1 MRNYFFI
8 FFIFFSLTSYSQIS
22 VDINSPYDS
31 PVYLIDNVLLGGGV
45 TASNHNYQGD
55 SVQIAFFDATNTSL
69 GINTGI
75 VMATG
80 EVSVL
85 DPSFTSTFPI
95 LPNTVTDPDLLNV
108 ANSVPPL
115 LPSPHTNS
123 FTVSSINDVAVL
135 EFDFIPTSDS
145 LSFNYVFGSE
155 EYFAFENSQYNDVF
169 GFFLSGPGISGPY
182 SSPSYHP
189 NGSINLAIVPGSN
202 PPLPITISS
211 VNSVTPINSQ
221 FFVDNQG
228 GLDTIA
234 YADGYTT
241 VLTAN
246 ATVQCGET
254 YHIRL
259 AIADGSDSGLS
270 SFVWLQ
276 AGSFSSPV
284 LEVVDDL
291 GLDST
296 VLEIPCNSNV
306 TLTANG
312 GVGATYEWYDQS
324 GNIFS
329 TNNVVTVGNGT
340 YWVTA
345 TSFGCPVISDTLTVI
360 SQSAPV
366 VELGNDITIDCNSTV
381 LLDPNIS
388 GGSGVYNYLWN
399 NNSTSNTLN
408 TGGGF
413 YSVIVTDDQ
422 TGCYGE
428 DSINITEDQPPNTV
442 ISGGGSICSDGST
455 VQINF
460 LYDGLIPWDLQYFNQ
475 TDTFLQTNIQTANY
489 SITTSTSGTYQILN
503 VLDYNDCM
511 SNYSGQA
518 IVQVNQMPEAVLS
531 PDSYILYIG
540 DTLLIQLPE
549 DYSYYQWFDQNNDS
563 ISNSSV
569 LSIYQAGD
577 YYVYVEDQNG
587 CFDYSN
593 SVTVDEV
600 PRTELYVPNTFTPN
614 ADWHNEVFTVYGK
627 NIKEYSLKIFNRWGD
642 LLFESNDIQKH
653 WDGYFKGRKVDENK
667 YLYYIEIIGEDDVLF
682 TKSGI
687 INLIY

>member
-22 VDINSPYDS
+22 VDLNSPYDS

-413 YSVIVTDDQ
+413 YSVIVTDNQ

-428 DSINITEDQPPNTV
+428 DSINISEDQPPNTV

>member
-1 MRNYFFI
+1 MKKYLLFI
-8 FFIFFSLTSYSQIS
+8 LLFYGVNLYSQITIDLS
-22 VDINSPYDS
+22 PPYDS
-31 PVYLIDNVLLGGGV
+31 PVHLIDNVLLGGGV

-55 SVQIAFFDATNTSL
+55 SIQIGFFDATNTSL
-69 GINTGI
+69 GINSGI

-80 EVSVL
+80 EVSAL
-85 DPSFTSTFPI
+85 DPTFISAFPF

-123 FTVSSINDVAVL
+123 FTVSSINDVAIL

-221 FFVDNQG
+221 YFVDNQG

-234 YADGYTT
+234 SADGYTT

-246 ATVQCGET
+246 AAVQCGEI

-259 AIADGSDSGLS
+259 AIADGSDQGLS
-270 SFVWLQ
+270 SFVWLE

-284 LEVVDDL
+284 LEVIDDL

-296 VLEIPCNSNV
+296 ILEIPCNSSV

-312 GVGATYEWYDQS
+312 GQGATYEWYDQS
-324 GNIFS
+324 GSIFS

-360 SQSAPV
+360 SQSAPDV
-366 VELGNDITIDCNSTV
+366 SLGSDITIDCNSI
-381 LLDPNIS
+381 LPLDPIVT
-388 GGSGVYNYLWN
+388 GGSGMYSYLWSN
-399 NNSTSNTLN
+399 NNTDSILN
-408 TGGGF
+408 VGGGF
-413 YSVIVTDDQ
+413 FSVVVTDDQ

-428 DSINITEDQPPNTV
+428 DSINIVEDAAPNTV
-442 ISGGGSICSDGST
+442 ISGGGSICADGST

-460 LYDGLIPWDLQYFNQ
+460 SYDGLIPWDLQYFNE
-475 TDTFLQTNIQTANY
+475 TDTFIQSNIQTSSYSFLTSVAGNY
-489 SITTSTSGTYQILN
+489 EIYSVY
-503 VLDYNDCM
+503 DYNNCL
-511 SNYSGQA
+511 SNISGQA
-518 IVQVNQMPEAVLS
+518 SVQVNQMPQAIFT
-531 PDSYILYIG
+531 PDEYTLYIG
-540 DTLLIQLPE
+540 DTLYLELG
-549 DYSYYQWFDQNNDS
+549 DNYSIYQWYDINNDS
-563 ISNSSV
+563 IGNNSILSV
-569 LSIYQAGD
+569 YQAGE

-587 CFDYSN
+587 CSDISN
-593 SVTVDEV
+593 VVNVNEV
-600 PRTELYVPNTFTPN
+600 PRTELYVPNSFTPN
-614 ADWHNEVFTVYGK
+614 ADMHNELFVVYGE
-627 NIKEYSLKIFNRWGD
+627 NIKTYSMKIFDRWGD
-642 LLFESNDIQKH
+642 LLFESEDIQKH
-653 WDGYFKGRKVDENK
+653 WDGYFMGEKVEQGK
-667 YLYYIEIIGEDDVLF
+667 YLYHIEIVGEDNVLF

>member
-1 MRNYFFI
+1 MKKYLLFI
-8 FFIFFSLTSYSQIS
+8 LLFIGINSFSQITIDLS
-22 VDINSPYDS
+22 PPYDS
-31 PVYLIDNVLLGGGV
+31 PVHLIDNVLLGGGV

-55 SVQIAFFDATNTSL
+55 SIQIGFFDATNTSL
-69 GINTGI
+69 GINSGI

-80 EVSVL
+80 EVSAL
-85 DPSFTSTFPI
+85 DPTFTSAFPF

-123 FTVSSINDVAVL
+123 FTVSSINDVAIL

-221 FFVDNQG
+221 YFVDNQG

-234 YADGYTT
+234 SADGYTT

-246 ATVQCGET
+246 AAVQCGET

-259 AIADGSDSGLS
+259 AIADGSDQGLS
-270 SFVWLQ
+270 SFVWLE

-284 LEVVDDL
+284 LEVIDDL

-296 VLEIPCNSNV
+296 ILEIPCNSSV

-312 GVGATYEWYDQS
+312 GQGATYEWYDQS
-324 GNIFS
+324 GSIFS

-360 SQSAPV
+360 SQPSPQV
-366 VELGNDITIDCNSTV
+366 SLGSDITIDCNSTFI
-381 LLDPNIS
+381 LDPIVT
-388 GGSGVYNYLWN
+388 GGSGIYSYLWN
-399 NNSTSNTLN
+399 NNSTDSLLN
-408 TGGGF
+408 AGGGS
-413 YSVIVTDDQ
+413 YSVFVTDDQ

-428 DSINITEDQPPNTV
+428 DSINIIEDAAPNTV
-442 ISGGGSICSDGST
+442 ISGGGSICADGST

-460 LYDGLIPWDLQYFNQ
+460 SYDGLIPWDLQYFNE
-475 TDTFLQTNIQTANY
+475 TDTFIQSNIQTSSYSFLTSVAGNY
-489 SITTSTSGTYQILN
+489 EILS
-503 VLDYNDCM
+503 VYDYNNCL
-511 SNYSGQA
+511 SNISGQVS
-518 IVQVNQMPEAVLS
+518 VQVNQMPQAVLN
-531 PDSYILYIG
+531 PDKYTIYIG
-540 DTLLIQLPE
+540 DTLYLELAD
-549 DYSYYQWFDQNNDS
+549 DYSIYQWYDINNDS
-563 ISNSSV
+563 IGNKSILSV
-569 LSIYQAGD
+569 YQAGE
-577 YYVYVEDQNG
+577 YYVYVEDLNG
-587 CFDYSN
+587 CSDISN
-593 SVTVDEV
+593 VVNVNEV
-600 PRTELYVPNTFTPN
+600 PRTELYVPNSFTPN
-614 ADWHNEVFTVYGK
+614 ADMHNELFVVYGE
-627 NIKEYSLKIFNRWGD
+627 NIKTYSMKIFDRWGD
-642 LLFESNDIQKH
+642 LLFESEDIQKH
-653 WDGYFKGRKVDENK
+653 WDGYFMGEKVEQGK
-667 YLYYIEIIGEDDVLF
+667 YLYHIEIVGEDNVLF

>member
-1 MRNYFFI
+1 MD
-8 FFIFFSLTSYSQIS
+8 L
-22 VDINSPYDS
+22 NSPYDS
-31 PVYLIDNVLLGGGV
+31 PVHLIDNVLLGGGV

-85 DPSFTSTFPI
+85 DPNFTSTFPI

-169 GFFLSGPGISGPY
+169 GFFLSGPGITGPY

-503 VLDYNDCM
+503 VFDYNDCM

-653 WDGYFKGRKVDENK
+653 WDGYFEGRKVDENK

>member
-1 MRNYFFI
+1 MKKYLLFI
-8 FFIFFSLTSYSQIS
+8 LLFYGVNLYSQITIDLS
-22 VDINSPYDS
+22 PPYDS
-31 PVYLIDNVLLGGGV
+31 PVHLIDNVLLGGGV

-55 SVQIAFFDATNTSL
+55 SIQIGFFDATNTSL
-69 GINTGI
+69 GINSGI

-80 EVSVL
+80 EVSAL
-85 DPSFTSTFPI
+85 DPTFTSAFPF

-123 FTVSSINDVAVL
+123 FTVSSINDVAIL

-221 FFVDNQG
+221 YFVDNQG

-234 YADGYTT
+234 SADGYTT

-246 ATVQCGET
+246 AAVQCGET

-259 AIADGSDSGLS
+259 AIADGSDQGLS
-270 SFVWLQ
+270 SFVWLE

-284 LEVVDDL
+284 LEVIDDL

-296 VLEIPCNSNV
+296 ILEIPCNSSV

-312 GVGATYEWYDQS
+312 GQGATYEWYDQS
-324 GNIFS
+324 GSIFS

-360 SQSAPV
+360 SQSAPDV
-366 VELGNDITIDCNSTV
+366 SLGSDITIDCNSI
-381 LLDPNIS
+381 LALDPIVT
-388 GGSGVYNYLWN
+388 GGSGMYSYLWSN
-399 NNSTSNTLN
+399 NNTDSILN
-408 TGGGF
+408 VGGGF
-413 YSVIVTDDQ
+413 FSVVVTDDQ

-428 DSINITEDQPPNTV
+428 DSINIVEDAAPNTV
-442 ISGGGSICSDGST
+442 ISGGGSICADGST

-460 LYDGLIPWDLQYFNQ
+460 SYDGLIPWDLQYFNE
-475 TDTFLQTNIQTANY
+475 TDTFIQSNIQTLSYSFLTSVAGNY
-489 SITTSTSGTYQILN
+489 EIYSVY
-503 VLDYNDCM
+503 DYNNCL
-511 SNYSGQA
+511 SNISGQA
-518 IVQVNQMPEAVLS
+518 SVQVNQMPQAIFT
-531 PDSYILYIG
+531 PDEYTLYIG
-540 DTLLIQLPE
+540 DTLYLELG
-549 DYSYYQWFDQNNDS
+549 DNYSIYQWYDINNDS
-563 ISNSSV
+563 IGNNSILSV
-569 LSIYQAGD
+569 YQAGE

-587 CFDYSN
+587 CSDISN
-593 SVTVDEV
+593 VVNVNEV
-600 PRTELYVPNTFTPN
+600 PRTELYVPNSFTPN
-614 ADWHNEVFTVYGK
+614 ADMHNELFVVYGE
-627 NIKEYSLKIFNRWGD
+627 NIKTYSMKIFDRWGD
-642 LLFESNDIQKH
+642 LLFESEDIQKH
-653 WDGYFKGRKVDENK
+653 WDGYFMGEKVEQGK
-667 YLYYIEIIGEDDVLF
+667 YLYHIEIVGEDNVLF
-682 TKSGI
+682 TKSGL

>member
-1 MRNYFFI
+1 MKKYLLFI
-8 FFIFFSLTSYSQIS
+8 LLFIGVNSFSQITIDLS
-22 VDINSPYDS
+22 PPYDS
-31 PVYLIDNVLLGGGV
+31 PVHLIDNVLLGGGV

-55 SVQIAFFDATNTSL
+55 SIQIGFFDATNTSL
-69 GINTGI
+69 GINSGI

-80 EVSVL
+80 EVSAL
-85 DPSFTSTFPI
+85 DPTFTSAFPF

-123 FTVSSINDVAVL
+123 FTVSSINDVAIL

-221 FFVDNQG
+221 YFVDNQG

-234 YADGYTT
+234 SADGYTT

-246 ATVQCGET
+246 AAVQCGET

-259 AIADGSDSGLS
+259 AIADGSDQGLS
-270 SFVWLQ
+270 SFVWLE

-284 LEVVDDL
+284 LEVIDDL

-296 VLEIPCNSNV
+296 ILEIPCNSSV

-312 GVGATYEWYDQS
+312 GQGATYEWYDQS
-324 GNIFS
+324 GSIFS

-360 SQSAPV
+360 SQSAPDV
-366 VELGNDITIDCNSTV
+366 SLGSDITIDCNST
-381 LLDPNIS
+381 LALDPTVT
-388 GGSGVYNYLWN
+388 GGSGIYSYLWN
-399 NNSTSNTLN
+399 NNNTDSILN
-408 TGGGF
+408 VGGGYF
-413 YSVIVTDDQ
+413 SVVVTDDQ

-428 DSINITEDQPPNTV
+428 DSINIVEDPAPNTV
-442 ISGGGSICSDGST
+442 ISGGGSICADGST

-460 LYDGLIPWDLQYFNQ
+460 SYDGLIPWDLQYFNE
-475 TDTFLQTNIQTANY
+475 TDTFIQSNIQTSSYSFLTSVAGNY
-489 SITTSTSGTYQILN
+489 EILS
-503 VLDYNDCM
+503 VYDYNNCL
-511 SNYSGQA
+511 SNISGQA
-518 IVQVNQMPEAVLS
+518 SVQVNQMPQAVLN
-531 PDSYILYIG
+531 PEEYTLYIG
-540 DTLLIQLPE
+540 DTLYLELGD
-549 DYSYYQWFDQNNDS
+549 DYSFYQWYDINNDS
-563 ISNSSV
+563 IGNNSILSV
-569 LSIYQAGD
+569 YQAGE

-587 CFDYSN
+587 CSDISN
-593 SVTVDEV
+593 IVNVNEV
-600 PRTELYVPNTFTPN
+600 PRTELYVPNSFTPN
-614 ADWHNEVFTVYGK
+614 ADMHNELFIVYGENIKTYSMKILTDGEIYYLRVRIYK
-627 NIKEYSLKIFNRWGD
+627 NIGMDILWVKKLNKVNIYITLK
-642 LLFESNDIQKH
+642 LLERIMFYLQK
-653 WDGYFKGRKVDENK
+653 V
-667 YLYYIEIIGEDDVLF
+667 V
-682 TKSGI
+682 
-687 INLIY
+687 

>member
-22 VDINSPYDS
+22 VDVNSPYDS

-460 LYDGLIPWDLQYFNQ
+460 LYDGLIPWDLQYYNQ

>member
-1 MRNYFFI
+1 MRNYFLI
-8 FFIFFSLTSYSQIS
+8 FLISFTLTSYSQIS
-22 VDINSPYDS
+22 VDLNSPYDS

>member
-1 MRNYFFI
+1 MRNYFLI
-8 FFIFFSLTSYSQIS
+8 FLISFTLNSYSQIS
-22 VDINSPYDS
+22 VDLNSPYNS

>member
-1 MRNYFFI
+1 
-8 FFIFFSLTSYSQIS
+8 
-22 VDINSPYDS
+22 
-31 PVYLIDNVLLGGGV
+31 
-45 TASNHNYQGD
+45 
-55 SVQIAFFDATNTSL
+55 
-69 GINTGI
+69 
-75 VMATG
+75 MATG

-324 GNIFS
+324 GNVFS

-614 ADWHNEVFTVYGK
+614 ADWHNEVFTVYGE

>member
-1 MRNYFFI
+1 MKKYLLIILLFI
-8 FFIFFSLTSYSQIS
+8 GVNSFSQITIDLS
-22 VDINSPYDS
+22 PPYDS
-31 PVYLIDNVLLGGGV
+31 PVHLIDNVLLGGGV

-55 SVQIAFFDATNTSL
+55 SIQIGFFDATNTSL
-69 GINTGI
+69 GINSGI

-80 EVSVL
+80 EVSAL
-85 DPSFTSTFPI
+85 DPTFTSAFPF

-123 FTVSSINDVAVL
+123 FTVSSINDVAIL

-221 FFVDNQG
+221 YFVDNQG

-234 YADGYTT
+234 SADGYTT

-246 ATVQCGET
+246 AAVQCGET

-259 AIADGSDSGLS
+259 AIADGSDQGLS
-270 SFVWLQ
+270 SFVWLE

-284 LEVVDDL
+284 LEVIDDL

-296 VLEIPCNSNV
+296 ILEIPCNSSV

-312 GVGATYEWYDQS
+312 GQGATYEWYDQS
-324 GNIFS
+324 GSIFS
-329 TNNVVTVGNGT
+329 TNNAVTVGNGT

-360 SQSAPV
+360 SQPSPQV
-366 VELGNDITIDCNSTV
+366 SLGSDITIDCNSTFI
-381 LLDPNIS
+381 LDPIVI
-388 GGSGVYNYLWN
+388 GGSGIYSYLWN
-399 NNSTSNTLN
+399 NNSTDSLLN
-408 TGGGF
+408 AGGGS
-413 YSVIVTDDQ
+413 YSVFVTDDQ

-428 DSINITEDQPPNTV
+428 DSINIIEDAAPNTV
-442 ISGGGSICSDGST
+442 ISGGGSICADGST

-460 LYDGLIPWDLQYFNQ
+460 SYDGLIPWDLQYFNE
-475 TDTFLQTNIQTANY
+475 TDTFIQSNIQTSSYSFLTSVAGNY
-489 SITTSTSGTYQILN
+489 EILS
-503 VLDYNDCM
+503 VYDYNNCL
-511 SNYSGQA
+511 SNISGQVS
-518 IVQVNQMPEAVLS
+518 VQVNQMPQAVLN
-531 PDSYILYIG
+531 PDEYTIYIG
-540 DTLLIQLPE
+540 DTLYLELGD
-549 DYSYYQWFDQNNDS
+549 DYSIYQWYDINNDS
-563 ISNSSV
+563 IGNNSILSV
-569 LSIYQAGD
+569 YQAGE

-587 CFDYSN
+587 CSDISN
-593 SVTVDEV
+593 VVNVNEV
-600 PRTELYVPNTFTPN
+600 PRTELYVPNSFTPN
-614 ADWHNEVFTVYGK
+614 ADMHNELFVVYGE
-627 NIKEYSLKIFNRWGD
+627 NIKTYSMKIFDRWGD
-642 LLFESNDIQKH
+642 LLFESEDIQKH
-653 WDGYFKGRKVDENK
+653 WDGYFMGEKVEQGK
-667 YLYYIEIIGEDDVLF
+667 YLYHIEIVGEDNVIF

>member
-22 VDINSPYDS
+22 VDLNSPYNS

>member
-8 FFIFFSLTSYSQIS
+8 FFIFFSLTSYSQIL
-22 VDINSPYDS
+22 VDLNSPHDS
-31 PVYLIDNVLLGGGV
+31 PIYLIDNVLLGGGV

-55 SVQIAFFDATNTSL
+55 SVQIAFFNATNTSL

-324 GNIFS
+324 GNVFS
-329 TNNVVTVGNGT
+329 TNNVVTVANGT

-428 DSINITEDQPPNTV
+428 DSINIFEDQPPNTV

-475 TDTFLQTNIQTANY
+475 TDTFIQANIQTANY

-518 IVQVNQMPEAVLS
+518 IVQVNQMPEAILS

-549 DYSYYQWFDQNNDS
+549 DYTYYQWFDRNNDS

>member
-1 MRNYFFI
+1 MKKYLLFI
-8 FFIFFSLTSYSQIS
+8 LLFYGVNLYSQITI
-22 VDINSPYDS
+22 DLYPPYDS
-31 PVYLIDNVLLGGGV
+31 PVHLIDNVLLGGGV

-55 SVQIAFFDATNTSL
+55 SIQIGFFDATNTSL
-69 GINTGI
+69 GINSGI

-80 EVSVL
+80 EVSAL
-85 DPSFTSTFPI
+85 DPTFTSAFPF

-123 FTVSSINDVAVL
+123 FTVSSINDVAIL

-221 FFVDNQG
+221 YFVDNQG

-234 YADGYTT
+234 SADGYTT

-246 ATVQCGET
+246 AAVQCGET

-259 AIADGSDSGLS
+259 AIADGSDQGLS
-270 SFVWLQ
+270 SFVWLE

-284 LEVVDDL
+284 LEVIDDL

-296 VLEIPCNSNV
+296 ILEIPCNSSV

-312 GVGATYEWYDQS
+312 GQGATYEWYDQS
-324 GNIFS
+324 GSIFS
-329 TNNVVTVGNGT
+329 TNNAVTVGNGT

-360 SQSAPV
+360 SQSAPDV
-366 VELGNDITIDCNSTV
+366 SLGSDITIDCNSI
-381 LLDPNIS
+381 LALDPIVT
-388 GGSGVYNYLWN
+388 GGSGMYSYLWSN
-399 NNSTSNTLN
+399 NNTDSILN
-408 TGGGF
+408 VGGGSF
-413 YSVIVTDDQ
+413 SVVVTDDQ

-428 DSINITEDQPPNTV
+428 DSINIVEDAAPNTV
-442 ISGGGSICSDGST
+442 ISGGGSICADGST

-460 LYDGLIPWDLQYFNQ
+460 SYDGLIPWDLQYFNE
-475 TDTFLQTNIQTANY
+475 TDTFIQSNIQTSSYSFLTSVSGNY
-489 SITTSTSGTYQILN
+489 EIFSVY
-503 VLDYNDCM
+503 DYNNCL
-511 SNYSGQA
+511 SNISGQA
-518 IVQVNQMPEAVLS
+518 SVQVNQMPQAIFI
-531 PDSYILYIG
+531 PDEYTLYIG
-540 DTLLIQLPE
+540 DTLYLELG
-549 DYSYYQWFDQNNDS
+549 DNYSIYQWYDINNDS
-563 ISNSSV
+563 IGNNSILSV
-569 LSIYQAGD
+569 YQAGE

-587 CFDYSN
+587 CSDISN
-593 SVTVDEV
+593 VVNVNEV
-600 PRTELYVPNTFTPN
+600 PRTELYVPNSFTPN
-614 ADWHNEVFTVYGK
+614 ADMHNELFVVYGE
-627 NIKEYSLKIFNRWGD
+627 NIKTYSMKIFDRWGD
-642 LLFESNDIQKH
+642 LLFESEDIQKH
-653 WDGYFKGRKVDENK
+653 WDGYFMGEKVEQGK
-667 YLYYIEIIGEDDVLF
+667 YLYHIEIVGEDNVLF

>member
-1 MRNYFFI
+1 MKKYLLFI
-8 FFIFFSLTSYSQIS
+8 LLFYGVNLYSQITI
-22 VDINSPYDS
+22 DLSPPHDS
-31 PVYLIDNVLLGGGV
+31 PVHLIDNVLLGGGV

-55 SVQIAFFDATNTSL
+55 SIQIGFFDATNTSL
-69 GINTGI
+69 GINSGI

-80 EVSVL
+80 EVSAL
-85 DPSFTSTFPI
+85 DPTFTSAFPF

-123 FTVSSINDVAVL
+123 FTVSSINDVAIL

-221 FFVDNQG
+221 YFVDNQG

-234 YADGYTT
+234 SADGYTT

-246 ATVQCGET
+246 AAVQCGET

-259 AIADGSDSGLS
+259 AIADGSDQGLS
-270 SFVWLQ
+270 SFVWLE

-284 LEVVDDL
+284 LEVIDDL

-296 VLEIPCNSNV
+296 ILEIPCNSSV

-312 GVGATYEWYDQS
+312 GQGATYEWYDQS
-324 GNIFS
+324 GSIFS

-345 TSFGCPVISDTLTVI
+345 TSFGCPVISDTLIVI
-360 SQSAPV
+360 SQSAPDV
-366 VELGNDITIDCNSTV
+366 SLGSDITIDCNSILALNPIVT
-381 LLDPNIS
+381 
-388 GGSGVYNYLWN
+388 GGSGMYSYLWSN
-399 NNSTSNTLN
+399 NNTDSILN
-408 TGGGF
+408 VGGGF
-413 YSVIVTDDQ
+413 FSVVVTDDQ

-428 DSINITEDQPPNTV
+428 DSINIVENAAPNTV
-442 ISGGGSICSDGST
+442 ISGGGSICADGST

-460 LYDGLIPWDLQYFNQ
+460 SYDGLIPWDLQYFNE
-475 TDTFLQTNIQTANY
+475 TDTFIQSNIQTSSYSFLTSVAGNY
-489 SITTSTSGTYQILN
+489 EIYSVY
-503 VLDYNDCM
+503 DYNNCL
-511 SNYSGQA
+511 SNISGQA
-518 IVQVNQMPEAVLS
+518 PVQVNQMPQAIFT
-531 PDSYILYIG
+531 PDEYTLYIG
-540 DTLLIQLPE
+540 DTLYLELG
-549 DYSYYQWFDQNNDS
+549 DNYSIYQWYDINNDS
-563 ISNSSV
+563 IGNNSILSV
-569 LSIYQAGD
+569 YQAGE

-587 CFDYSN
+587 CSDISN
-593 SVTVDEV
+593 VVNVNEV
-600 PRTELYVPNTFTPN
+600 PRTELYVPNSFTPN
-614 ADWHNEVFTVYGK
+614 ADMHNELFVVYGE
-627 NIKEYSLKIFNRWGD
+627 NIKTYSMKIFDRWGD
-642 LLFESNDIQKH
+642 LLFESEDIQKH
-653 WDGYFKGRKVDENK
+653 WDGYFMGEKVEQGK
-667 YLYYIEIIGEDDVLF
+667 YLYHIEIVGEDNVLF

>member
-1 MRNYFFI
+1 
-8 FFIFFSLTSYSQIS
+8 
-22 VDINSPYDS
+22 VDVNSPYDS
-31 PVYLIDNVLLGGGV
+31 PLYLIDNVLLGGGV

-246 ATVQCGET
+246 AIVQCGET

-284 LEVVDDL
+284 LEVIDDL

-360 SQSAPV
+360 SQSAPI

-422 TGCYGE
+422 TGCYGK

-475 TDTFLQTNIQTANY
+475 KDTFLQANIQTANY

-518 IVQVNQMPEAVLS
+518 IVQVNQMPEAVLN

-653 WDGYFKGRKVDENK
+653 WDGYFEGRKVDENK

>member
-1 MRNYFFI
+1 MKKLLLLTLLL
-8 FFIFFSLTSYSQIS
+8 FSLFANSQI
-22 VDINSPYDS
+22 V
-31 PVYLIDNVLLGGGV
+31 IDNNAPYNTPQFLVDDILLGGGV
-45 TASNHNYQGD
+45 
-55 SVQIAFFDATNTSL
+55 VATNHVFMGHPSQIGWFNAINTPL
-69 GINTGI
+69 GIDSGV
-75 VMATG
+75 VMGSGDIYA
-80 EVSVL
+80 L
-85 DPSFTSTFPI
+85 DPVLGSTFPAI
-95 LPNTVTDPDLLNV
+95 PNTVADPDLLAV

-115 LPSPHTNS
+115 LPPPYTNS

-428 DSINITEDQPPNTV
+428 DSINIIENQPPNTV

>member
-22 VDINSPYDS
+22 VDVNSPYDS

-460 LYDGLIPWDLQYFNQ
+460 LYDGLIPWDLQYYNQ

-614 ADWHNEVFTVYGK
+614 ADLHNEVFTVYGK

>member
-1 MRNYFFI
+1 MKKYLLFI
-8 FFIFFSLTSYSQIS
+8 LLFIGVNSFSQITIDLS
-22 VDINSPYDS
+22 PPYDA
-31 PVYLIDNVLLGGGV
+31 PVHLIDNVLLGGGV

-55 SVQIAFFDATNTSL
+55 SIQIGFFDATNTSL
-69 GINTGI
+69 GINSGI

-80 EVSVL
+80 EVSAL
-85 DPSFTSTFPI
+85 DPTFTSAFPF

-123 FTVSSINDVAVL
+123 FTVSSINDVAIL

-221 FFVDNQG
+221 YFVDNQG

-234 YADGYTT
+234 SADGYTT

-246 ATVQCGET
+246 AAVQCGET

-259 AIADGSDSGLS
+259 AIADGSDQGLS
-270 SFVWLQ
+270 SFVWLE

-284 LEVVDDL
+284 LEVIDDL

-296 VLEIPCNSNV
+296 ILEIPCNSSV

-312 GVGATYEWYDQS
+312 GQGATYEWYDQS
-324 GNIFS
+324 GSIFS

-360 SQSAPV
+360 SQSAPDV
-366 VELGNDITIDCNSTV
+366 SLGSDITIDCNSI
-381 LLDPNIS
+381 LALDPIVT
-388 GGSGVYNYLWN
+388 GGSGMYSYLWSN
-399 NNSTSNTLN
+399 NNTDSILN
-408 TGGGF
+408 VGGGF
-413 YSVIVTDDQ
+413 FSVVVTDDQ

-428 DSINITEDQPPNTV
+428 DSINIVEDAAPNTV
-442 ISGGGSICSDGST
+442 ISGGGSICADGST

-460 LYDGLIPWDLQYFNQ
+460 SYDGLIPWDLQYFNE
-475 TDTFLQTNIQTANY
+475 TDTFIQSNIQTSSYSFLTSVAGNY
-489 SITTSTSGTYQILN
+489 EIFSVY
-503 VLDYNDCM
+503 DYNNCL
-511 SNYSGQA
+511 SNISGQA
-518 IVQVNQMPEAVLS
+518 SVQVNQMPQAIFT
-531 PDSYILYIG
+531 PDEYTLYIG
-540 DTLLIQLPE
+540 DTLYLELGD
-549 DYSYYQWFDQNNDS
+549 DYSIYQWYDINNDS
-563 ISNSSV
+563 IGNNSILSV
-569 LSIYQAGD
+569 YQAGE

-587 CFDYSN
+587 CSDISN
-593 SVTVDEV
+593 VVNVNEV
-600 PRTELYVPNTFTPN
+600 PRTELYVPNSFTPN
-614 ADWHNEVFTVYGK
+614 ADMHNELFVVYGE
-627 NIKEYSLKIFNRWGD
+627 NIKTYSMKIFDRWGD
-642 LLFESNDIQKH
+642 LLFESEDIQKH
-653 WDGYFKGRKVDENK
+653 WDGYFMGEKVEQGK
-667 YLYYIEIIGEDDVLF
+667 YLYHIEIVGEDNVLF

>member
-8 FFIFFSLTSYSQIS
+8 FFIFFSLTSYSQIL
-22 VDINSPYDS
+22 VDLNSPHDS
-31 PVYLIDNVLLGGGV
+31 PIYLIDNVLLGGGV

-55 SVQIAFFDATNTSL
+55 SVQIAFFNATNTSL

-324 GNIFS
+324 GNVFS
-329 TNNVVTVGNGT
+329 TNNVVTVANGT

-428 DSINITEDQPPNTV
+428 DSINIFEDQPPNTV

-475 TDTFLQTNIQTANY
+475 TDTFIQANIQTANY

-518 IVQVNQMPEAVLS
+518 IVQVNQMPEAILS

-549 DYSYYQWFDQNNDS
+549 DYTYYQWFDRNNDS

-687 INLIY
+687 INLTY

>member
-22 VDINSPYDS
+22 VDVNSPYDS

>member
-1 MRNYFFI
+1 MKNI
-8 FFIFFSLTSYSQIS
+8 IS
-22 VDINSPYDS
+22 VFFLLFSFISYAQITVDISAPYDS
-31 PVYLIDNVLLGGGV
+31 PTFLIDDVLLGGGV
-45 TASNHNYQGD
+45 TASNHSYQGD
-55 SVQIAFFDATNTSL
+55 SVQIGYFDATNTSL

-85 DPSFTSTFPI
+85 DPLFTSTFPF

-115 LPSPHTNS
+115 LPAPHTNS
-123 FTVSSINDVAVL
+123 FTVSSINDVAIL

-169 GFFLSGPGISGPY
+169 GFFLSGPGINGPF

-221 FFVDNQG
+221 YFVDNQG

-246 ATVQCGET
+246 ALVQCGET

-259 AIADGSDSGLS
+259 AIADGSDQGLS

-276 AGSFSSPV
+276 EGSFASPV

-296 VLEIPCNSNV
+296 VLEIPCNSSV

-312 GVGATYEWYDQS
+312 GVGATYEWYDLS

-329 TNNVVTVGNGT
+329 TNSDVTVGNGT

-360 SQSAPV
+360 SQSAPNV
-366 VELGNDITIDCNSTV
+366 SLGNDYNIECNSTTILNPIV
-381 LLDPNIS
+381 N
-388 GGSGVYNYLWN
+388 GGSGVYNYSWS
-399 NNSTSNTLN
+399 NNSNDSIIDV
-408 TGGGF
+408 GGGT
-413 YSVIVTDDQ
+413 YYVLVTDNQ

-428 DSINITEDQPPNTV
+428 DTINISEEGPPNTV
-442 ISGGGSICSDGST
+442 ISGGGSICDDGST
-455 VQINF
+455 VEIIF
-460 LYDGLIPWDLQYFNQ
+460 TYDGLIPWNLQYYNE
-475 TDTFLQTNIQTANY
+475 TDSFSQSNLQTATY
-489 SITTSTSGTYQILN
+489 SIITSVPGNYQILN
-503 VLDYNDCM
+503 VQDFNDCI
-511 SNYSGQA
+511 SNFSGT
-518 IVQVNQMPEAVLS
+518 VSVDLNQMPEAILN
-531 PDSYILYIG
+531 PEEYTLYIG
-540 DTLLIQLPE
+540 DTLYLQLSQN
-549 DYSYYQWFDQNNDS
+549 YSLYQWFDSNNDS
-563 ISNSSV
+563 ISTNSILSV
-569 LSIYQAGD
+569 YQAGE

-587 CFDYSN
+587 CSDFSN
-593 SVTVDEV
+593 NVIVNEV
-600 PRTELYVPNTFTPN
+600 PRTEIYVPNSFTPN
-614 ADWHNEVFTVYGK
+614 ADWHNEVFVVYGK
-627 NIKEYSLKIFNRWGD
+627 NIKTYSMKIFDRWGD
-642 LLFESNDIQKH
+642 LLFESDDIQKH
-653 WDGYFKGRKVDENK
+653 WDGYFNGRKVEENR

-682 TKSGI
+682 DKSGI
-687 INLIY
+687 INVIY

>member
-1 MRNYFFI
+1 MKNR
-8 FFIFFSLTSYSQIS
+8 IS
-22 VDINSPYDS
+22 VFFLLFSFISYAQITVDISAPYDS
-31 PVYLIDNVLLGGGV
+31 PTFLIDDVLLGGGV

-55 SVQIAFFDATNTSL
+55 SIQIGYFDANNTSL

-85 DPSFTSTFPI
+85 DPLFTSAFPF

-115 LPSPHTNS
+115 LPAPHTNS
-123 FTVSSINDVAVL
+123 FTVSSINDVAIL

-221 FFVDNQG
+221 YFVDNQG

-246 ATVQCGET
+246 ALVQCGET

-259 AIADGSDSGLS
+259 AIADGSDQGLS

-276 AGSFSSPV
+276 EGSFASPV

-296 VLEIPCNSNV
+296 VLEIPCNSSV

-312 GVGATYEWYDQS
+312 GAGATYEWYDLS

-329 TNNVVTVGNGT
+329 TNSDVTVGNGT

-360 SQSAPV
+360 SQSAPNV
-366 VELGNDITIDCNSTV
+366 SLGNDLNISCNATTILNPV
-381 LLDPNIS
+381 VS
-388 GGSGVYNYLWN
+388 GGSGLYNYSWS
-399 NNSTSNTLN
+399 NNSNDSLINV
-408 TGGGF
+408 GGGT
-413 YSVIVTDDQ
+413 YYVLVTDNQ

-428 DSINITEDQPPNTV
+428 DTITILEDGPPNTI
-442 ISGGGSICSDGST
+442 ISGGGSICDDGST
-455 VQINF
+455 VEIVF
-460 LYDGLIPWDLQYFNQ
+460 TYDGLIPWDLQYFNE
-475 TDTFLQTNIQTANY
+475 TDSFSQSNLQTSTY
-489 SITTSTSGTYQILN
+489 SIITSVPGNYQILN
-503 VLDYNDCM
+503 VQDFNDCV
-511 SNYSGQA
+511 SNFSGT
-518 IVQVNQMPEAVLS
+518 VSVDLNQMPEAILS
-531 PDSYILYIG
+531 PEDYILYTG
-540 DTLLIQLPE
+540 DTLYLQLSE
-549 DYSYYQWFDQNNDS
+549 NYSLYQWFDSNNDS
-563 ISNSSV
+563 ISTNSILSV
-569 LSIYQAGD
+569 YQAGE

-587 CFDYSN
+587 CSDFSN
-593 SVTVDEV
+593 NVIVNEV
-600 PRTELYVPNTFTPN
+600 PRTEIYVPNSFTPN
-614 ADWHNEVFTVYGK
+614 ADWHNEVFVVYGK
-627 NIKEYSLKIFNRWGD
+627 NIKTYSMKIFDRWGD
-642 LLFESNDIQKH
+642 LLFESDDIQKH
-653 WDGYFKGRKVDENK
+653 WDGYFNGRKVEENR
-667 YLYYIEIIGEDDVLF
+667 YLYHIEIIGEDDVLF
-682 TKSGI
+682 DKSGI
-687 INLIY
+687 INVIY

>member
-8 FFIFFSLTSYSQIS
+8 FFIFFSFTSYSQIS
-22 VDINSPYDS
+22 VDLNSPYDS

>member
-22 VDINSPYDS
+22 VDLNSPYDS

>member
-1 MRNYFFI
+1 M
-8 FFIFFSLTSYSQIS
+8 
-22 VDINSPYDS
+22 
-31 PVYLIDNVLLGGGV
+31 
-45 TASNHNYQGD
+45 TASNYNYQGD

-324 GNIFS
+324 GNVFS

-460 LYDGLIPWDLQYFNQ
+460 LYDGLIPWDLQYYNQ

>member
-1 MRNYFFI
+1 MRNYFLI
-8 FFIFFSLTSYSQIS
+8 FLISFTLNSYSQIS
-22 VDINSPYDS
+22 VDLNSPYNS

-324 GNIFS
+324 GNVFS

>member
-1 MRNYFFI
+1 MKNR
-8 FFIFFSLTSYSQIS
+8 IS
-22 VDINSPYDS
+22 VFFLLFSFISYAQITVDISAPYDS
-31 PVYLIDNVLLGGGV
+31 PTFLIDDVLLGGGV

-55 SVQIAFFDATNTSL
+55 SIQIGYFDATNTSL

-85 DPSFTSTFPI
+85 DPLFTSAFPF

-115 LPSPHTNS
+115 LPAPHTNS
-123 FTVSSINDVAVL
+123 FTVSSINDVAIL

-221 FFVDNQG
+221 YFVDNQG

-246 ATVQCGET
+246 ALVQCGET

-259 AIADGSDSGLS
+259 AIADGSDQGLS

-276 AGSFSSPV
+276 EGSFSSPV

-296 VLEIPCNSNV
+296 VLEIPCNSSV

-312 GVGATYEWYDQS
+312 GVGATYEWYDAS
-324 GNIFS
+324 GSIFS
-329 TNNVVTVGNGT
+329 TNSDVTVGNGV

-360 SQSAPV
+360 SQSAPNV
-366 VELGNDITIDCNSTV
+366 SLGNDQNISCNATTILNPV
-381 LLDPNIS
+381 VS
-388 GGSGVYNYLWN
+388 GGSGLYNYSWS
-399 NNSTSNTLN
+399 NNSNDSLINV
-408 TGGGF
+408 GGGT
-413 YSVIVTDDQ
+413 YYVLVTDNQ

-428 DSINITEDQPPNTV
+428 DTITILEDGPPNTI
-442 ISGGGSICSDGST
+442 ISGGGSICDDGST
-455 VQINF
+455 VEIVF
-460 LYDGLIPWDLQYFNQ
+460 TYDGLIPWDLQYFNE
-475 TDTFLQTNIQTANY
+475 TDSFFQTNLQTANY
-489 SITTSTSGTYQILN
+489 SILTSSPGNYQIFNVQDFNDCVSNFSGTATVDL
-503 VLDYNDCM
+503 
-511 SNYSGQA
+511 
-518 IVQVNQMPEAVLS
+518 NQMPEAILS
-531 PDSYILYIG
+531 PDDYILYTG
-540 DTLLIQLPE
+540 DTLYLQLSE
-549 DYSYYQWFDQNNDS
+549 NYSLYQWFDSNNDS
-563 ISNSSV
+563 ISTKSILSV
-569 LSIYQAGD
+569 YQAGE

-587 CFDYSN
+587 CSDYSN
-593 SVTVDEV
+593 NVVVNEV
-600 PRTELYVPNTFTPN
+600 PRTELYVPNSFTPN
-614 ADWHNEVFTVYGK
+614 SDWHNEVFVIYGE
-627 NIKEYSLKIFNRWGD
+627 NIKQYSMKIFDRWGD
-642 LLFESNDIQKH
+642 LLFESDDIQKH
-653 WDGYFKGRKVDENK
+653 WDGYYNGKKVEQNR
-667 YLYYIEIIGEDDVLF
+667 YLYHIEILGEDDIEF

-687 INLIY
+687 INVIY

>member
-1 MRNYFFI
+1 MKNYLLFI
-8 FFIFFSLTSYSQIS
+8 LLFYWVNSYSQITIDLS
-22 VDINSPYDS
+22 PPYDS
-31 PVYLIDNVLLGGGV
+31 PVHLIDNVLLGGGV

-55 SVQIAFFDATNTSL
+55 SIQIGFFDATNTSL
-69 GINTGI
+69 GINSGI

-80 EVSVL
+80 EVSAL
-85 DPSFTSTFPI
+85 DPTFTSAFPF
-95 LPNTVTDPDLLNV
+95 LPNIVTDPDLLNV

-123 FTVSSINDVAVL
+123 FTVSSINDVAIL

-221 FFVDNQG
+221 YFVDNQG

-234 YADGYTT
+234 SADGYTT

-246 ATVQCGET
+246 AAVQCGET

-259 AIADGSDSGLS
+259 AIADGSDQGLS
-270 SFVWLQ
+270 SFVWLE

-284 LEVVDDL
+284 LEVIDDL

-296 VLEIPCNSNV
+296 ILEIPCNSSV

-312 GVGATYEWYDQS
+312 GQGATYEWYDQS
-324 GNIFS
+324 GSIFS

-360 SQSAPV
+360 SQSAPDV
-366 VELGNDITIDCNSTV
+366 SLGSDITIDCNSI
-381 LLDPNIS
+381 LALDPIVT
-388 GGSGVYNYLWN
+388 GGSGMYSYLWSN
-399 NNSTSNTLN
+399 NNIDSILN
-408 TGGGF
+408 VGGGSF
-413 YSVIVTDDQ
+413 SVLVTDDQ

-428 DSINITEDQPPNTV
+428 DSINIVEDAAPNTV
-442 ISGGGSICSDGST
+442 ISGGGSICADGST

-460 LYDGLIPWDLQYFNQ
+460 SYDGLIPWDLQYFNE
-475 TDTFLQTNIQTANY
+475 TDTFIQSNIQTSSYSFLTSVAGNY
-489 SITTSTSGTYQILN
+489 EIFSVY
-503 VLDYNDCM
+503 DYNNCL
-511 SNYSGQA
+511 SNISGQA
-518 IVQVNQMPEAVLS
+518 SVQVNQMPQAIFT
-531 PDSYILYIG
+531 PDEYTLYIG
-540 DTLLIQLPE
+540 DTLYLELG
-549 DYSYYQWFDQNNDS
+549 DNYSIYQWYDINNDS
-563 ISNSSV
+563 IGNNSILSV
-569 LSIYQAGD
+569 YQAGE

-587 CFDYSN
+587 CSDISN
-593 SVTVDEV
+593 VVNVNEV
-600 PRTELYVPNTFTPN
+600 PRTELYVPNSFTPN
-614 ADWHNEVFTVYGK
+614 ADMHNELFVVYGE
-627 NIKEYSLKIFNRWGD
+627 NIKTYSMKIFDRWGD
-642 LLFESNDIQKH
+642 LLFESEDIQKH
-653 WDGYFKGRKVDENK
+653 WDGYFMGEKVEQGK
-667 YLYYIEIIGEDDVLF
+667 YLYHIEIVGEDNVLF

>member
-1 MRNYFFI
+1 MKKYLLFI
-8 FFIFFSLTSYSQIS
+8 LLFYLLNSFSQITIDLS
-22 VDINSPYDS
+22 PPYDS
-31 PVYLIDNVLLGGGV
+31 PVHLIDNVLLGGGV

-55 SVQIAFFDATNTSL
+55 SIQIGFFDATNTSL
-69 GINTGI
+69 GINSGI

-80 EVSVL
+80 EVSAL
-85 DPSFTSTFPI
+85 DPTFTSAFPF

-123 FTVSSINDVAVL
+123 FTVSSINDVAIL

-221 FFVDNQG
+221 YFVDNQG

-234 YADGYTT
+234 SADGYTT

-246 ATVQCGET
+246 AAVQCGET

-259 AIADGSDSGLS
+259 AIADGSDQGLS
-270 SFVWLQ
+270 SFVWLE

-284 LEVVDDL
+284 LEVIDDL

-296 VLEIPCNSNV
+296 ILEIPCNSSV

-312 GVGATYEWYDQS
+312 GQGATYEWYDQS
-324 GNIFS
+324 GSIFS

-360 SQSAPV
+360 SQSAPDV
-366 VELGNDITIDCNSTV
+366 SLGSNVTIDCNSI
-381 LLDPNIS
+381 LALDPIVT
-388 GGSGVYNYLWN
+388 GGSGMYSYLWSN
-399 NNSTSNTLN
+399 NNTDSILN
-408 TGGGF
+408 VGGGF
-413 YSVIVTDDQ
+413 FSVVVTDDQ

-428 DSINITEDQPPNTV
+428 DSINIVEDAAPNTV
-442 ISGGGSICSDGST
+442 ISGGGSICADGST

-460 LYDGLIPWDLQYFNQ
+460 SYDGLIPWDLQYFNE
-475 TDTFLQTNIQTANY
+475 TDTFIQSNIQTSSYSFLTSVSGNY
-489 SITTSTSGTYQILN
+489 EIFSVY
-503 VLDYNDCM
+503 DYNNCL
-511 SNYSGQA
+511 STISGQA
-518 IVQVNQMPEAVLS
+518 SVQVIQMPQAIFT
-531 PDSYILYIG
+531 PDEYTLYIG
-540 DTLLIQLPE
+540 DTLYLELGD
-549 DYSYYQWFDQNNDS
+549 DYSFYQWYDINNDS
-563 ISNSSV
+563 IGNNSILSV
-569 LSIYQAGD
+569 YQAGE

-587 CFDYSN
+587 CSDISN
-593 SVTVDEV
+593 VVNVNEV
-600 PRTELYVPNTFTPN
+600 PRTELYVPNSFTPN
-614 ADWHNEVFTVYGK
+614 ADMHNELFVVYGE
-627 NIKEYSLKIFNRWGD
+627 NIKTYSMKIFDRWGD
-642 LLFESNDIQKH
+642 LLFESEDIQKH
-653 WDGYFKGRKVDENK
+653 WDGYFMGEKVEQGK
-667 YLYYIEIIGEDDVLF
+667 YLYHIEIVGEDNVVF
-682 TKSGI
+682 TKSGL

>member
-1 MRNYFFI
+1 MD
-8 FFIFFSLTSYSQIS
+8 
-22 VDINSPYDS
+22 VNSPYDS

>member
-1 MRNYFFI
+1 MRNYFLI
-8 FFIFFSLTSYSQIS
+8 FLISFTLNSYSQIS
-22 VDINSPYDS
+22 VDLNSPYNS

-169 GFFLSGPGISGPY
+169 GFFLSGPGITGPY

-653 WDGYFKGRKVDENK
+653 WDGYFEGRKVDENK